1 MERYEYIKAG
11 DELASQ
17 RVLHAVT
24 KPANISA
31 LDVSMLSEEE
41 QNKAVRLY
49 DEWVEKIKK
58 PYDVEERVFRTA
70 HLVSFEAYAKA
81 NGMPTPPMIKSFK
94 PQGLTKL

>member
-11 DELASQ
+11 DELATQ
-17 RVLHAVT
+17 RVLHAVG

-31 LDVSMLSEEE
+31 LDITMLTEED

-49 DEWVEKIKK
+49 DEWVDKVKK
-58 PYDVEERVFRTA
+58 PYDKQERTFRSA
-70 HLVSFEAYAKA
+70 NLVGFEAYAKA
-81 NGMPTPPMIKSFK
+81 NGMDSPPMIKSFK